1 MKELTSLALE
11 VARSSGAGY
20 ADIRINRY
28 RNQRLSAR
36 EDHLT
41 GLSDSESFGFGVR
54 ALVRGAW
61 GFAASNEVARD
72 EINRVAL
79 LAVATAKANIPG
91 RREPV
96 RLAPVPAYEDV
107 WQTPYVKDPLRVPL
121 SRKVDLLLAINRE
134 ALRVPGVKYCSSSLH
149 FVREDKVF
157 ASTEGTYLEQVLVR
171 CNPAYTVTAVDG
183 RTGRFDTRSHDLP
196 PAAYGY
202 EHVEEAHLVEDAP
215 RIAEEAV
222 RKLRAR
228 PVTPGMRDLVLHPS
242 NLWLTIHE
250 SVGHPTELDRALG
263 YEANFAGTSFA
274 TPDKLGKL
282 RFGSPIVNFV
292 GDRILPGGLA
302 TVGYDDE
309 GVRAQRWHLVRDGL
323 FVDYQTTREQAHW
336 IGQKASNGC
345 AHADSWASIP
355 FQRMPNVSL
364 LPGERPLSVEEL
376 IAGVEDG
383 IYIVGDGSYSI
394 DQQRYNFQFSG
405 QFFLEIKKGK
415 LGEPL
420 RDLAYQAN
428 TTEFWNACD
437 GIGGPEAWM
446 THGTF
451 YDGKGEPG
459 QINAVSHAC
468 SPARFRQI
476 NILNTER
483 KL

>member
-1 MKELTSLALE
+1 MKELSALALDA
-11 VARSSGAGY
+11 ARSAGAGY

-28 RNQRLSAR
+28 RNEQIAAR
-36 EDHLT
+36 EDHLI
-41 GLSDSESFGFGVR
+41 GLSDSESFGFGIR
-54 ALVRGAW
+54 ALVRGTW
-61 GFAASNEVARD
+61 GFAASREVTRD
-72 EINRVAL
+72 EILRVVG
-79 LAVATAKANIPG
+79 LAVSTAKASAPG
-91 RREPV
+91 RDEPV
-96 RLAPVPAYEDV
+96 RLAPVGAYEDV
-107 WQTPYVKDPLRVPL
+107 WQTPYVKDPFRVPL
-121 SRKVDLLLAINRE
+121 SRKVDLLLSINRE
-134 ALRVPGVKYCSSSLH
+134 ALRVAGVKYCSSSLH

-157 ASTEGTYLEQVLVR
+157 ASTQGTYLEQTLIR

-183 RTGRFDTRSHDLP
+183 RTGRFDTRSHDIP

-202 EHVEEAHLVEDAP
+202 EYVENAGLVESAP
-215 RIAEEAV
+215 GVAEEAV
-222 RKLRAR
+222 RKLKAR
-228 PVTPGMRDLVLHPS
+228 SVAPGKKDLVLHPS

-282 RFGSPIVNFV
+282 RFGSPIVNFI
-292 GDRILPGGLA
+292 GDRVLPGGLA

-309 GVRAQRWHLVRDGL
+309 GVRAQRWHLVKQGV
-323 FVDYQTTREQAHW
+323 FDYQTTREQAHW
-336 IGQKASNGC
+336 IGRNESRGC
-345 AHADSWASIP
+345 AHADSWSSIP

-364 LPGERPLSVEEL
+364 LPSEGPLTLEEL
-376 IAGVEDG
+376 IAGVEEG

-405 QFFLEIKKGK
+405 QFFREIRQGK

-437 GIGGPEAWM
+437 AIGGPESWM

-451 YDGKGEPG
+451 YDGKGEPA
-459 QINAVSHAC
+459 QSNAVSHAC

-476 NILNTER
+476 NVLNTER
-483 KL
+483 KI

>member
-1 MKELTSLALE
+1 MNELAALGLE
-11 VARSSGAGY
+11 AARSAGAGY
-20 ADIRINRY
+20 ADVRINRY
-28 RNQRLSAR
+28 RNQRLAAR

-41 GLSDSESFGFGVR
+41 AISDEESYGMGIRV
-54 ALVRGAW
+54 LVKGTW
-61 GFAASNEVARD
+61 GFAASSRVTREEVP
-72 EINRVAL
+72 RVAA
-79 LAVATAKANIPG
+79 LAVATAKANVAG
-91 RREPV
+91 RSEAV
-96 RLAPVPAYEDV
+96 RLVPVERYEDV
-107 WQTPYVKDPLRVPL
+107 WQTPYVKDPFEVPL
-121 SRKVDLLLAINRE
+121 DRKVELLLAINRE
-134 ALRVPGVKYCSSSLH
+134 ALRVKGAKYCSSSLH
-149 FVREDKVF
+149 FVREDKSF
-157 ASTEGTYLEQVLVR
+157 ASTAGTLLSQTLVR

-183 RTGRFDTRSHDLP
+183 KTGRFATRSHDIP

-202 EHVEEAHLVEDAP
+202 EYVEEAHLADAAG

-222 RKLRAR
+222 QKLRAR
-228 PVTPGMRDLVLHPS
+228 PAGAGRKDLVLHPS

-282 RFGSPIVNFV
+282 RFGSPRVNFIA
-292 GDRILPGGLA
+292 DRILPGGLA
-302 TVGYDDE
+302 TVGYDDD
-309 GVRAQRWHLVRDGL
+309 GVKARRWHLVKDGL
-323 FVDYQTTREQAHW
+323 FVDYQTTREQARW
-336 IGQKASNGC
+336 IGQNSSKGC

-364 LPGERPLSVEEL
+364 LPGTAARSAEEL
-376 IAGVEDG
+376 IAEVKDG

-405 QFFLEIKKGK
+405 QSFREIRDGK
-415 LGEPL
+415 LGDAL
-420 RDLAYQAN
+420 RDLAYQSN

-437 GIGGPEAWM
+437 GLGGPETWM

-459 QINAVSHAC
+459 QVNAVSHA
-468 SPARFRQI
+468 SPVARFRGI
-476 NILNTER
+476 NVLSTER